1 MIQAVPAVRPARR
14 SRVQPVRRSAT
25 AATKPA
31 LRVRVPLRTRTRA
44 SSRSNRVA
52 VFVVVAVVFTLV
64 SAVVFHVILAQGQ
77 LELDRLSRDIDVAR
91 REYEQRRL
99 ETSMLASPQRIVQEA
114 QSIGL
119 ERPPD
124 PPTYLEVPGAP
135 VPPGVAAETATTLG
149 DWKKVKPHLGD
160 AP

>member
-1 MIQAVPAVRPARR
+1 MTQAVPAVRPARR
-14 SRVQPVRRSAT
+14 SSVQPARRSAT
-25 AATKPA
+25 AATRPA
-31 LRVRVPLRTRTRA
+31 LRVASQTRV

-52 VFVVVAVVFTLV
+52 VFVVLAVVFTLV

-77 LELDRLSRDIDVAR
+77 LELDRLARDINVAR

-99 ETSMLASPQRIVQEA
+99 ETSTLASPQRIVQEA
-114 QSIGL
+114 QQLGL

>member
-1 MIQAVPAVRPARR
+1 MTQAAPAVRAPRR
-14 SRVQPVRRSAT
+14 VATRVAP
-25 AATKPA
+25 KPR
-31 LRVRVPLRTRTRA
+31 LRVAARATSRT
-44 SSRSNRVA
+44 RSNRVV
-52 VFVVVAVVFTLV
+52 VFVVLAVVFTLV

-77 LELDRLSRDIDVAR
+77 LEFDRLSRDIDVAR

-99 ETSMLASPQRIVQEA
+99 EVSTLASPQRIVQEA

-119 ERPPD
+119 ERSPD

-135 VPPGVAAETATTLG
+135 VPPGAGAETSTTLG

>member
-1 MIQAVPAVRPARR
+1 
-14 SRVQPVRRSAT
+14 
-25 AATKPA
+25 
-31 LRVRVPLRTRTRA
+31 
-44 SSRSNRVA
+44 
-52 VFVVVAVVFTLV
+52 VFTLV

-77 LELDRLSRDIDVAR
+77 LQLDQLTRDIEVAR

-114 QSIGL
+114 QRLGL
-119 ERPPD
+119 VVPPD

-135 VPPGVAAETATTLG
+135 VPAAAGSETATTLG

-160 AP
+160 EP

>member
-1 MIQAVPAVRPARR
+1 MTQAAAVGAPF
-14 SRVQPVRRSAT
+14 RRSAEE
-25 AATKPA
+25 ARRGATRVATPR
-31 LRVRVPLRTRTRA
+31 LRVATRP
-44 SSRSNRVA
+44 RSNRVA
-52 VFVVVAVVFTLV
+52 VFVVLAVVFTLV

-99 ETSMLASPQRIVQEA
+99 AVSTLASPQRIQQEA
-114 QSIGL
+114 QRLGL

-135 VPPGVAAETATTLG
+135 VPPGAGAETSTTLG